1 MTSGS
6 GDRVIRHQ
14 VLDGRLVE
22 YIEHRL
28 VHPRP
33 QGGESTIFLKGT
45 LHFGDTTLAFGKIG
59 VALKKPD
66 NAADGYFLRLAQ
78 EEITAVITAFGIDQT
93 AAFELS
99 KDNFQKS
106 QGNRLRLGN
115 FGDLDRPRSDP
126 SGKLNNGAEG
136 ILISLG
142 EEHPPA
148 FLTYL
153 VGKFLDFFSRESEN
167 LST

>member
-6 GDRVIRHQ
+6 GGRFMGHQ
-14 VLDGRLVE
+14 ILDGRLVE
-22 YIEHRL
+22 YREHRL

-33 QGGESTIFLKGT
+33 QGGEGAIFFKGT
-45 LHFGDTTLAFGKIG
+45 LHFGDATLAFFEIG
-59 VALKKPD
+59 VALEKTD
-66 NAADGYFLRLAQ
+66 NAADGDVLRLAQ
-78 EEITAVITAFGIDQT
+78 EEITAVVAAFGIDQT

-99 KDNFQKS
+99 KDNFQKP
-106 QGNRLRLGN
+106 QGNRLRLGD

-153 VGKFLDFFSRESEN
+153 VGKFLDSFSREREN